1 MVIMKSSPRPYFIF
15 LFSLTIMTFILL
27 SSHFHPSVLAFH
39 TASTANVTVQ
49 TGEITA
55 DTNNQSLPLGM
66 VTEIY
71 NRTNKALQALSEGNT
86 SEVENQL
93 NFTKERLSFVISNN
107 ESDQQI
113 QESNTT
119 QTVARPNRTLS
130 TDTSGDTTIEARED
144 TVAAET
150 DARDN
155 NQGLRGSET
164 PEMLEARR
172 QIVP

>member
-1 MVIMKSSPRPYFIF
+1 MKSSHRPYFIF
-15 LFSLTIMTFILL
+15 LSLTIMTFILL

-39 TASTANVTVQ
+39 TASTANVTIQ

-55 DTNNQSLPLGM
+55 DTNNQSLPFGM

-71 NRTNKALQALSEGNT
+71 NSTNKALQALSEGNT

-119 QTVARPNRTLS
+119 QTVTRPNRTL
-130 TDTSGDTTIEARED
+130 TDTSGDTTIESREA
-144 TVAAET
+144 TVAVET
-150 DARDN
+150 DAQDN

-164 PEMLEARR
+164 PEMLEERS
-172 QIVP
+172 QVVP